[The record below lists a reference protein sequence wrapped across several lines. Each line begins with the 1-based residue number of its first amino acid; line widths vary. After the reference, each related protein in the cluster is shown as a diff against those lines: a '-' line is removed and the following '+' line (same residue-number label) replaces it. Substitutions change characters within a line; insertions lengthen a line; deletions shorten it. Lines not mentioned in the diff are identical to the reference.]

1 MKAWLI
7 DSFTGLDG
15 LRLNDVPDPIA
26 QADEAI
32 LEIHYAALNPAD
44 RYLAEGQYPAKPPL
58 PHILGRDGMGTVV
71 KAIPGVSEI
80 QVGQRRAILRS
91 AVGVDR
97 PGTFAEH
104 VSVPVQNLV
113 EIPEGWS
120 EQEAAGA
127 TLVYLTAYMALTMWG
142 PLPASTIVL
151 VTGASGGVG
160 VASIQLATAMG
171 HTVIALSRNA
181 EKSQRLRQLGATAT
195 FNPEDPHWRQQLKA
209 TLAPRRVDLAIDNIG
224 GKLLPEM
231 IETLGEL
238 GKVSLVGRLAGPV
251 PSFNTAALFFRRIR
265 MGGVA
270 VGAYSNAESRAAW
283 EQILQFLARTGA
295 RPLVDSIFPFDELPK
310 AFKRLAQGPMGKVL
324 LAAPSRN
331 KGV

>member
-1 MKAWLI
+1 MNAWLL
-7 DSFTGLDG
+7 DHFTGIEH
-15 LRLNDVPDPIA
+15 LRLGEAPEPVPQPG
-26 QADEAI
+26 EAV
-32 LEIHYAALNPAD
+32 LELHYAALNPAD

-71 KAIPGVSEI
+71 KVAPGASEI

-160 VASIQLATAMG
+160 VGSIQLATAMG
-171 HTVIALSRNA
+171 PTVIR
-181 EKSQRLRQLGATAT
+181 
-195 FNPEDPHWRQQLKA
+195 
-209 TLAPRRVDLAIDNIG
+209 
-224 GKLLPEM
+224 
-231 IETLGEL
+231 
-238 GKVSLVGRLAGPV
+238 
-251 PSFNTAALFFRRIR
+251 
-265 MGGVA
+265 
-270 VGAYSNAESRAAW
+270 
-283 EQILQFLARTGA
+283 
-295 RPLVDSIFPFDELPK
+295 
-310 AFKRLAQGPMGKVL
+310 
-324 LAAPSRN
+324 
-331 KGV
+331 